1 MKKKFSSRKYKSFI
15 IFNNNKNNINKININ
30 SSVRSQYTPTATAKT
45 TNLINEEIYYYDK
58 SQKEILLSLIKNS
71 QLNLLM
77 QLSMV
82 DNNEKINTI
91 KDFLKDLK
99 GFLAYLLNEK
109 IKNKDNLQLNVNI
122 KKERMQAE
130 ISNNS
135 KYDKKIKDNIIIK
148 RKKKSFQKNIDTE
161 MVEKNYVGSEL
172 SKLKLQNFKTENE
185 IIKADFSI
193 INLKRTLLLLKN
205 TIIFPEENREIYCQ
219 NNLNQ
224 EKIDNGFNYM
234 IQIKKEKLDNIR
246 KKIQEKKEEQEQ
258 YIKAIN
264 KIKCDIT
271 TRNNILEKDIIY
283 ELSIEN
289 RITSNS

>member
-1 MKKKFSSRKYKSFI
+1 MKKKFSSKKHKSFI
-15 IFNNNKNNINKININ
+15 IFNNSKNNISKININ
-30 SSVRSQYTPTATAKT
+30 SSIRSQYTPTSKT
-45 TNLINEEIYYYDK
+45 TNFINEEIYYYDK

-77 QLSMV
+77 QLSMI
-82 DNNEKINTI
+82 DDNEKMNTI

-109 IKNKDNLQLNVNI
+109 IKNKDNLQLNVNS
-122 KKERMQAE
+122 KKERLQSE

-135 KYDKKIKDNIIIK
+135 KYDRKVKDNNIIK
-148 RKKKSFQKNIDTE
+148 RKNKSFQKNIDTE

-172 SKLKLQNFKTENE
+172 SKLRLQNFKTENE
-185 IIKADFSI
+185 IKKADFSI
-193 INLKRTLLLLKN
+193 FNIKRTLILLKN
-205 TIIFPEENREIYCQ
+205 TIIFPEENREIYFQ
-219 NNLNQ
+219 NNLNL
-224 EKIDNGFNYM
+224 EKD
-234 IQIKKEKLDNIR
+234 KLDNTR
-246 KKIQEKKEEQEQ
+246 KKIQEKKEEQGQ

>member
-15 IFNNNKNNINKININ
+15 IFNDNKNNISKININ
-30 SSVRSQYTPTATAKT
+30 SSVRSQYTPTANT
-45 TNLINEEIYYYDK
+45 TTLIKEEIYYYDK

-77 QLSMV
+77 QLNMV

-109 IKNKDNLQLNVNI
+109 IKNKDYLQLNVNT
-122 KKERMQAE
+122 KKERIQNA

-135 KYDKKIKDNIIIK
+135 KYDKKIRDNTIIK
-148 RKKKSFQKNIDTE
+148 RKKKSFQKNVDTE

-185 IIKADFSI
+185 IIKTDFSI

-234 IQIKKEKLDNIR
+234 IQMEKDKLDNTR
-246 KKIQEKKEEQEQ
+246 KKIQEKKEEQGQ

>member
-15 IFNNNKNNINKININ
+15 IFNNNKNNISKININ
-30 SSVRSQYTPTATAKT
+30 SSVRSQYTPTAKN

-77 QLSMV
+77 QLSVV
-82 DNNEKINTI
+82 DNSEKINTI

-148 RKKKSFQKNIDTE
+148 RKKKSFQKNVDTE

-185 IIKADFSI
+185 IIKTDFSI

-234 IQIKKEKLDNIR
+234 MQIKKEKLDNIR

>member
-15 IFNNNKNNINKININ
+15 IFNNNKNNISKININ
-30 SSVRSQYTPTATAKT
+30 SSVRSQYTPTAKN

-77 QLSMV
+77 QLGMA

-109 IKNKDNLQLNVNI
+109 IKNKDNLQLNVNT
-122 KKERMQAE
+122 KKERIQNA

-135 KYDKKIKDNIIIK
+135 KYDKKIKDNTIIK
-148 RKKKSFQKNIDTE
+148 RKKKSFQKNVDTE

-172 SKLKLQNFKTENE
+172 SKLKLQNFKIENE
-185 IIKADFSI
+185 IIKTDFSI

-234 IQIKKEKLDNIR
+234 MQIKKEKLDNIR

>member
-1 MKKKFSSRKYKSFI
+1 MKKKFSSKKHRSFR
-15 IFNNNKNNINKININ
+15 IFNNSKNNISKININ
-30 SSVRSQYTPTATAKT
+30 SSIRSQYTPTSKAT
-45 TNLINEEIYYYDK
+45 NFINEEIYYYDK

-77 QLSMV
+77 QLSMI
-82 DNNEKINTI
+82 DDNEKMNAI

-109 IKNKDNLQLNVNI
+109 IKNKDNLQLNVNT
-122 KKERMQAE
+122 KKERLQTE

-135 KYDKKIKDNIIIK
+135 KYDRKIKDNNIIK
-148 RKKKSFQKNIDTE
+148 RKNKSFQKNVDTE

-172 SKLKLQNFKTENE
+172 SKLRLQNFKTENE
-185 IIKADFSI
+185 IKKTDFSI
-193 INLKRTLLLLKN
+193 FNIKRTLILLKN

-234 IQIKKEKLDNIR
+234 IQMEKDKLDNTR
-246 KKIQEKKEEQEQ
+246 KKIQEKKEEQGQ

>member
-185 IIKADFSI
+185 IIKTDFSI

-234 IQIKKEKLDNIR
+234 MQIKKEKLDNIR
-246 KKIQEKKEEQEQ
+246 KKIQEKKEEQQQ

>member
-1 MKKKFSSRKYKSFI
+1 MKKKFSSKKHRSLI
-15 IFNNNKNNINKININ
+15 IFNNSKNNISKININ
-30 SSVRSQYTPTATAKT
+30 SSIRSQYTPTSKT
-45 TNLINEEIYYYDK
+45 TNFINEEIYYYDK

-77 QLSMV
+77 QLSMI
-82 DNNEKINTI
+82 DDNEKMNTI

-109 IKNKDNLQLNVNI
+109 IKNKDNLQLNVNS
-122 KKERMQAE
+122 KKERLQSE

-135 KYDKKIKDNIIIK
+135 KYDRKVKDNNIIK
-148 RKKKSFQKNIDTE
+148 RKNKSFQKNIDTE

-172 SKLKLQNFKTENE
+172 SKLRLQNFKTENE
-185 IIKADFSI
+185 IKKADFSI
-193 INLKRTLLLLKN
+193 FNIKRTLILLKN
-205 TIIFPEENREIYCQ
+205 TIIFPEENREIYFQ

-224 EKIDNGFNYM
+224 EKIDNGFNNM
-234 IQIKKEKLDNIR
+234 IQMEKDKLDNTR
-246 KKIQEKKEEQEQ
+246 KKIQEKKEEQGQ

>member
-1 MKKKFSSRKYKSFI
+1 MKKKFSSKKHRSFI
-15 IFNNNKNNINKININ
+15 IFNNSKNNISKININ
-30 SSVRSQYTPTATAKT
+30 SSILSQSTPKSKT
-45 TNLINEEIYYYDK
+45 TNFINEEIYYYDK

-77 QLSMV
+77 QLSMI
-82 DNNEKINTI
+82 DDNEKMNTI

-109 IKNKDNLQLNVNI
+109 IKNKDNLQLNVNS
-122 KKERMQAE
+122 KKERLQSE

-135 KYDKKIKDNIIIK
+135 KYDRKVKDNNIIK
-148 RKKKSFQKNIDTE
+148 RKNKSFQKNIDTE

-172 SKLKLQNFKTENE
+172 SKLRLQNFKTENE
-185 IIKADFSI
+185 IKKADFSI
-193 INLKRTLLLLKN
+193 FNIKRTLILLKN
-205 TIIFPEENREIYCQ
+205 TIIFPEENREIYFQ

-234 IQIKKEKLDNIR
+234 IQMEKDKLDNTR
-246 KKIQEKKEEQEQ
+246 KKIQEKKEEQGQ

>member
-1 MKKKFSSRKYKSFI
+1 MKKKFSSKKHKSFI
-15 IFNNNKNNINKININ
+15 IFNNSKNNISKININ
-30 SSVRSQYTPTATAKT
+30 SSIRSQYTPTSKAT
-45 TNLINEEIYYYDK
+45 NFINEEIYYYDK

-77 QLSMV
+77 QLNMI
-82 DNNEKINTI
+82 DDNEKMNAI

-109 IKNKDNLQLNVNI
+109 IKNKDNLQLNVNT
-122 KKERMQAE
+122 KKERLQTE

-135 KYDKKIKDNIIIK
+135 KYGRKIKDNNIIK
-148 RKKKSFQKNIDTE
+148 RKNKSFQKNVDTE

-172 SKLKLQNFKTENE
+172 SKLRLQNFKTENE
-185 IIKADFSI
+185 IKKTDFSI
-193 INLKRTLLLLKN
+193 FNIKRTLILLKN

-234 IQIKKEKLDNIR
+234 MQMEKDKLDNTR
-246 KKIQEKKEEQEQ
+246 KKIQKKKEEQGQ

>member
-1 MKKKFSSRKYKSFI
+1 MKKKFSSRKYKSNI
-15 IFNNNKNNINKININ
+15 IFNNNKNNISKININ
-30 SSVRSQYTPTATAKT
+30 SSVRSQYTPTANT
-45 TNLINEEIYYYDK
+45 TTLIKEEIYYYDK

-135 KYDKKIKDNIIIK
+135 KYDKKIKDNTIIK
-148 RKKKSFQKNIDTE
+148 RKKKSFQKNVDTE

-185 IIKADFSI
+185 IIKTDFSI

-234 IQIKKEKLDNIR
+234 MQIKKEKLDNIR

>member
-1 MKKKFSSRKYKSFI
+1 MKKKFSSKKHKSFI
-15 IFNNNKNNINKININ
+15 IFNNSKNNISKININ
-30 SSVRSQYTPTATAKT
+30 SSIRSQYTPTSKKT
-45 TNLINEEIYYYDK
+45 NFINEEIYYYDK

-77 QLSMV
+77 QLNMI
-82 DNNEKINTI
+82 DDNEKMNAI

-109 IKNKDNLQLNVNI
+109 IKNKDNLQLNVNT
-122 KKERMQAE
+122 KKERLQTE

-135 KYDKKIKDNIIIK
+135 KYDRKIKDNNIIK
-148 RKKKSFQKNIDTE
+148 RKNKSFQKNIDTE

-172 SKLKLQNFKTENE
+172 SKLRLQNFKTENE
-185 IIKADFSI
+185 IKKTDFSI
-193 INLKRTLLLLKN
+193 FNLRRTLILLKN

-234 IQIKKEKLDNIR
+234 MQMEKDKLDNTR
-246 KKIQEKKEEQEQ
+246 KKIQKKKEEQGQ

>member
-15 IFNNNKNNINKININ
+15 IFNNNKNNISKININ
-30 SSVRSQYTPTATAKT
+30 SSVRSQYTPTAKN

-77 QLSMV
+77 QLSV
-82 DNNEKINTI
+82 ADNNEKINTI

-109 IKNKDNLQLNVNI
+109 IKNKDNLQLNVNT
-122 KKERMQAE
+122 KKERIQAE

-185 IIKADFSI
+185 IIKTDFSI

-234 IQIKKEKLDNIR
+234 MQIKKEKLDNIR
-246 KKIQEKKEEQEQ
+246 KKIQEKKAEQEQ

>member
-1 MKKKFSSRKYKSFI
+1 MKKKFSSKKHRSFI
-15 IFNNNKNNINKININ
+15 IFNNSKNNISKININ
-30 SSVRSQYTPTATAKT
+30 SSIRSQYTPTSKAT
-45 TNLINEEIYYYDK
+45 NFINEEIYYYDK

-77 QLSMV
+77 QLSMI
-82 DNNEKINTI
+82 DDNEKMNAI

-109 IKNKDNLQLNVNI
+109 IKNKDNLQLNVNT
-122 KKERMQAE
+122 KKERLQTE

-135 KYDKKIKDNIIIK
+135 KYDRKIKDNNIIK
-148 RKKKSFQKNIDTE
+148 RKNKSFQKNVDTE

-172 SKLKLQNFKTENE
+172 SKLRLQNFKTENE
-185 IIKADFSI
+185 IKKADFSI
-193 INLKRTLLLLKN
+193 FNLRRTLILLKN

-234 IQIKKEKLDNIR
+234 IQMEKDKLDNTR
-246 KKIQEKKEEQEQ
+246 KKIQEKKEEQGQ

>member
-1 MKKKFSSRKYKSFI
+1 MKKKFSSKKHRSFI
-15 IFNNNKNNINKININ
+15 IFNNSKNNISKININ
-30 SSVRSQYTPTATAKT
+30 SSIRSQYTPTSKT
-45 TNLINEEIYYYDK
+45 TNFINEEIYYYDK

-77 QLSMV
+77 QLSMI
-82 DNNEKINTI
+82 DDNEKMNTI

-109 IKNKDNLQLNVNI
+109 IKNKDNLQLNVNS
-122 KKERMQAE
+122 KKERLQSE

-135 KYDKKIKDNIIIK
+135 KYDRKVKDNNIIK
-148 RKKKSFQKNIDTE
+148 RKNKSFQKSIDTE

-172 SKLKLQNFKTENE
+172 SKLRLQNFKTENE
-185 IIKADFSI
+185 IKKADFSI
-193 INLKRTLLLLKN
+193 FNIKRTLILLKN
-205 TIIFPEENREIYCQ
+205 TIIFPEENREIYFQ

-224 EKIDNGFNYM
+224 EKIDNGFNNM
-234 IQIKKEKLDNIR
+234 IQMEKDKLDNTR
-246 KKIQEKKEEQEQ
+246 KKIQEKKEEQGQ

>member
-1 MKKKFSSRKYKSFI
+1 MKKKFSSKKHKSFI
-15 IFNNNKNNINKININ
+15 IFNNSKNNISKININ
-30 SSVRSQYTPTATAKT
+30 SSILSQYTPTSKI
-45 TNLINEEIYYYDK
+45 TNFINEEIYYYDK

-77 QLSMV
+77 QLNMI
-82 DNNEKINTI
+82 DDNEKMNAI

-109 IKNKDNLQLNVNI
+109 IKNKDNLQLNVNT
-122 KKERMQAE
+122 KKERLQTE

-135 KYDKKIKDNIIIK
+135 KYDRKIKENNIIK
-148 RKKKSFQKNIDTE
+148 RKNKSFQKNVDTE

-172 SKLKLQNFKTENE
+172 SKLRLQNFKTENE
-185 IIKADFSI
+185 IKKTDFSI
-193 INLKRTLLLLKN
+193 FNLRRTLILLKN

-234 IQIKKEKLDNIR
+234 MQMEKDKLDNTR
-246 KKIQEKKEEQEQ
+246 KKIQEKKEEQGQ

>member
-1 MKKKFSSRKYKSFI
+1 MKKKFSSKKHKSFI
-15 IFNNNKNNINKININ
+15 IFNNSKNNISKININ
-30 SSVRSQYTPTATAKT
+30 SSILSQSTPKSKT
-45 TNLINEEIYYYDK
+45 TNFINEEIYYYDK

-77 QLSMV
+77 QLSMI
-82 DNNEKINTI
+82 DDNEKMNTI

-109 IKNKDNLQLNVNI
+109 IKNKDNLQLNVNS
-122 KKERMQAE
+122 KKERLQSE

-135 KYDKKIKDNIIIK
+135 KYDRKVKDNNIIK
-148 RKKKSFQKNIDTE
+148 RKNKSFQKNIDTE

-172 SKLKLQNFKTENE
+172 SKLRLQNFKTENE
-185 IIKADFSI
+185 IKKADFSI
-193 INLKRTLLLLKN
+193 FNIKRTLILLKN
-205 TIIFPEENREIYCQ
+205 TIIFPEENREIYFQ

-234 IQIKKEKLDNIR
+234 IQMEKDKLDNTR
-246 KKIQEKKEEQEQ
+246 KKIQEKKEEQGQ

>member
-15 IFNNNKNNINKININ
+15 IFNDNKNNISKININ
-30 SSVRSQYTPTATAKT
+30 SSVRSQYTPIAKT

-77 QLSMV
+77 QLGMA

-109 IKNKDNLQLNVNI
+109 IKNKDNLQLNVNT
-122 KKERMQAE
+122 KKERMQNA

-135 KYDKKIKDNIIIK
+135 KYDKKIKDNTIIK
-148 RKKKSFQKNIDTE
+148 RKKKSFQKNVDTE

-185 IIKADFSI
+185 IIKTDFSI
-193 INLKRTLLLLKN
+193 INLNRTLLLLKN

>member
-30 SSVRSQYTPTATAKT
+30 SSVRSQYTPTAKT

-109 IKNKDNLQLNVNI
+109 IKNKDNLQLNVNT
-122 KKERMQAE
+122 KKERIQNA

-135 KYDKKIKDNIIIK
+135 KYDKKIKDNTIIK
-148 RKKKSFQKNIDTE
+148 RKKKSFQKNVDTE

-185 IIKADFSI
+185 IIKTDFSI

-234 IQIKKEKLDNIR
+234 MQIKKEKLDNIR

>member
-1 MKKKFSSRKYKSFI
+1 MKKKFSSKKHKSFI
-15 IFNNNKNNINKININ
+15 IFNNSKNNISKININ
-30 SSVRSQYTPTATAKT
+30 SSILSQYTPTSKI
-45 TNLINEEIYYYDK
+45 TNFINEEIYYYDK

-77 QLSMV
+77 QLNMI
-82 DNNEKINTI
+82 DDNEKMNAI

-109 IKNKDNLQLNVNI
+109 IKNKDNLQLNVNT
-122 KKERMQAE
+122 KKERLQTE

-135 KYDKKIKDNIIIK
+135 KYDRKIKENNIIK
-148 RKKKSFQKNIDTE
+148 RKNRSFQKNVDTE

-172 SKLKLQNFKTENE
+172 SKLRLQNFKTENE
-185 IIKADFSI
+185 IKKTDFSI
-193 INLKRTLLLLKN
+193 FNIKRTLILLKN

-234 IQIKKEKLDNIR
+234 IQMEKDKLDNTR
-246 KKIQEKKEEQEQ
+246 KKIQEKKEEQGQ

>member
-1 MKKKFSSRKYKSFI
+1 MKKKFSSKKHKSFI
-15 IFNNNKNNINKININ
+15 IFNNSKNNISKININ
-30 SSVRSQYTPTATAKT
+30 SSIRSQYTPTSKAT
-45 TNLINEEIYYYDK
+45 NFINEEIYYYDK

-77 QLSMV
+77 QLNMI
-82 DNNEKINTI
+82 DDNEKMNAI

-109 IKNKDNLQLNVNI
+109 IKNKDNLQLNVNT
-122 KKERMQAE
+122 KKERLQTE

-135 KYDKKIKDNIIIK
+135 KYDRKIKDNNIIK
-148 RKKKSFQKNIDTE
+148 RKNKSFQKNVDTE

-172 SKLKLQNFKTENE
+172 SKLRLQNFKTENE
-185 IIKADFSI
+185 IKKTDFSI
-193 INLKRTLLLLKN
+193 FNLRRTLILLKN

-234 IQIKKEKLDNIR
+234 IQMEKDKLDNTR
-246 KKIQEKKEEQEQ
+246 KKIQEKKEEQGQ

>member
-1 MKKKFSSRKYKSFI
+1 MKKKFSSKKHKSFI
-15 IFNNNKNNINKININ
+15 IFNNSKNNISKININ
-30 SSVRSQYTPTATAKT
+30 SSIRSQYTPTSKT
-45 TNLINEEIYYYDK
+45 TNFINEEIYYYDK

-77 QLSMV
+77 QLSMI
-82 DNNEKINTI
+82 DDNEKMNTI

-109 IKNKDNLQLNVNI
+109 IKNKDNLQLNVNS
-122 KKERMQAE
+122 KKERLQSE

-135 KYDKKIKDNIIIK
+135 KYDRKVKDNNIIK
-148 RKKKSFQKNIDTE
+148 RKNKSFQKNIDTE

-172 SKLKLQNFKTENE
+172 SKLRLQNFKTENE
-185 IIKADFSI
+185 IKKADFSI
-193 INLKRTLLLLKN
+193 FNIKRTLILLKN
-205 TIIFPEENREIYCQ
+205 TIIFPEENREIYFQ

-234 IQIKKEKLDNIR
+234 IQMEKDKLDNTR
-246 KKIQEKKEEQEQ
+246 KKIQEKKEEQGQ

>member
-15 IFNNNKNNINKININ
+15 IFNNNKNNISKININ
-30 SSVRSQYTPTATAKT
+30 SSERSQYTPTAKN

-77 QLSMV
+77 QLGMA

-109 IKNKDNLQLNVNI
+109 IKNKDNLQLNVNT
-122 KKERMQAE
+122 KKERIQNA

-135 KYDKKIKDNIIIK
+135 KYDKKIKDNTIIK
-148 RKKKSFQKNIDTE
+148 RKKSSFQKNVDTE

-185 IIKADFSI
+185 IIKTDFSI

>member
-1 MKKKFSSRKYKSFI
+1 MKKKFSSKKHRSFI
-15 IFNNNKNNINKININ
+15 IFNNSKNNISKININ
-30 SSVRSQYTPTATAKT
+30 SSVRSQYTPTAKN

-77 QLSMV
+77 QLSMI
-82 DNNEKINTI
+82 DDNEKTNAI

-109 IKNKDNLQLNVNI
+109 IKNKDNLQLNVNS
-122 KKERMQAE
+122 KKERLQSE

-135 KYDKKIKDNIIIK
+135 KYDRKVKDNNIIK
-148 RKKKSFQKNIDTE
+148 RKNKSFQKNIDTE

-172 SKLKLQNFKTENE
+172 SKLRLQNFKTENE
-185 IIKADFSI
+185 IKKTDFSI
-193 INLKRTLLLLKN
+193 FNIKRTLILLKN

-234 IQIKKEKLDNIR
+234 MQMEKDKLDKTR
-246 KKIQEKKEEQEQ
+246 KKIQEKKEEQGQ

>member
-1 MKKKFSSRKYKSFI
+1 MKKKFSSKKHKSFI
-15 IFNNNKNNINKININ
+15 IFNNSKNNISKININ
-30 SSVRSQYTPTATAKT
+30 SSILSQYTPTSKI
-45 TNLINEEIYYYDK
+45 TNFINEEIYYYDK

-77 QLSMV
+77 QLNMI
-82 DNNEKINTI
+82 DDNEKMNAI

-109 IKNKDNLQLNVNI
+109 IKNKDNLQLNVNT
-122 KKERMQAE
+122 KKERLQTE

-135 KYDKKIKDNIIIK
+135 KYDRKIKENNIIK
-148 RKKKSFQKNIDTE
+148 RKNKSFQKNVDTE

-172 SKLKLQNFKTENE
+172 SKLRLQNFKTENE
-185 IIKADFSI
+185 IKKADFSI
-193 INLKRTLLLLKN
+193 FNLRRTLILLKN
-205 TIIFPEENREIYCQ
+205 TIIFPEENREIYFQ

-234 IQIKKEKLDNIR
+234 IQMEKDKLDNTR
-246 KKIQEKKEEQEQ
+246 KKIQEKKEEQGQ

-271 TRNNILEKDIIY
+271 TRNNVLEKDIIY

>member
-1 MKKKFSSRKYKSFI
+1 MKKKFSSKKHKSFI
-15 IFNNNKNNINKININ
+15 IFNNSKNNISKININ
-30 SSVRSQYTPTATAKT
+30 SSVRSQYTPTANT
-45 TNLINEEIYYYDK
+45 TTLINEEIYYYDK

-77 QLSMV
+77 QLSMI
-82 DNNEKINTI
+82 DDNEKMNTI

-109 IKNKDNLQLNVNI
+109 IKNKDNLQLNVNS
-122 KKERMQAE
+122 KKERLQSE

-135 KYDKKIKDNIIIK
+135 KYDRKVKDNNIIK
-148 RKKKSFQKNIDTE
+148 RKNKSFQKNIDTE

-172 SKLKLQNFKTENE
+172 SKLRLQNFKTENE
-185 IIKADFSI
+185 IKKADFSI
-193 INLKRTLLLLKN
+193 FNIKRTLILLKN
-205 TIIFPEENREIYCQ
+205 TIIFPEENREIYFQ

-224 EKIDNGFNYM
+224 EKIDNGFNNM
-234 IQIKKEKLDNIR
+234 IQMEKDKLDNTR
-246 KKIQEKKEEQEQ
+246 KKIQEKKEEQGQ

>member
-1 MKKKFSSRKYKSFI
+1 MKKKFSSKKHRSYI
-15 IFNNNKNNINKININ
+15 IFNNSKNNISKININ
-30 SSVRSQYTPTATAKT
+30 SSIRSQYTPTSKAT
-45 TNLINEEIYYYDK
+45 NFINEEIYYYDK

-77 QLSMV
+77 QLSMI
-82 DNNEKINTI
+82 DDNEKMNTI

-109 IKNKDNLQLNVNI
+109 IKNKDNLQLNVNT
-122 KKERMQAE
+122 KKERLQTE

-135 KYDKKIKDNIIIK
+135 KYDRKIKENNIIK
-148 RKKKSFQKNIDTE
+148 RKNKSFQKNVDTE

-172 SKLKLQNFKTENE
+172 SKLRLQNFKTENE
-185 IIKADFSI
+185 IKKTDFSI
-193 INLKRTLLLLKN
+193 FNLRRTLILLKN

-234 IQIKKEKLDNIR
+234 IQMEKDKLDNTR
-246 KKIQEKKEEQEQ
+246 KKIQEKKEEQGQ

>member
-1 MKKKFSSRKYKSFI
+1 MKKKFSSKKHRSFI
-15 IFNNNKNNINKININ
+15 IFNNSKNNISKININ
-30 SSVRSQYTPTATAKT
+30 SSIRSQYTPTSKT
-45 TNLINEEIYYYDK
+45 TNFINEEIYYYDK

-77 QLSMV
+77 QLSMI
-82 DNNEKINTI
+82 DDNEKMNTI

-109 IKNKDNLQLNVNI
+109 IKNKDNLQLNVNS
-122 KKERMQAE
+122 KKERLQSE

-135 KYDKKIKDNIIIK
+135 KYDRKVKDNNIIK
-148 RKKKSFQKNIDTE
+148 RKNKSFQKNIDTE

-172 SKLKLQNFKTENE
+172 SKLRLQNFKTENE
-185 IIKADFSI
+185 IKKTDFAI
-193 INLKRTLLLLKN
+193 FNLRRTLILLKN
-205 TIIFPEENREIYCQ
+205 TIIFPEENREIYFQ

-234 IQIKKEKLDNIR
+234 IQMEKDKLDNTR
-246 KKIQEKKEEQEQ
+246 KKIQEKKEEQGQ

>member
-1 MKKKFSSRKYKSFI
+1 MKKKFSSKKHRSFI
-15 IFNNNKNNINKININ
+15 IFNNSKNNISKININ
-30 SSVRSQYTPTATAKT
+30 SSIRSQYTPTSKT
-45 TNLINEEIYYYDK
+45 TNFINEEIYYYDK

-77 QLSMV
+77 QLSMI
-82 DNNEKINTI
+82 DDNEKMNTI

-109 IKNKDNLQLNVNI
+109 IKNKDNLQLNVNS
-122 KKERMQAE
+122 KKERLQSE

-135 KYDKKIKDNIIIK
+135 KYDRKVKDNNIIK
-148 RKKKSFQKNIDTE
+148 RKNKSFQKNIDTE

-172 SKLKLQNFKTENE
+172 SKLRLQNFKTENE
-185 IIKADFSI
+185 IKKADFSI
-193 INLKRTLLLLKN
+193 FNIKRTLILLKN
-205 TIIFPEENREIYCQ
+205 TIIFPEENREIYFQ

-234 IQIKKEKLDNIR
+234 MQMEKDKLDNTR
-246 KKIQEKKEEQEQ
+246 KKIQEKKEEQGQ

>member
-1 MKKKFSSRKYKSFI
+1 MKKKFSSKKHRSFI
-15 IFNNNKNNINKININ
+15 IFNNSKNNISKININ
-30 SSVRSQYTPTATAKT
+30 SSILSQYTPTSKT
-45 TNLINEEIYYYDK
+45 TNFINEEIYYYDK

-77 QLSMV
+77 QLSMI
-82 DNNEKINTI
+82 DDDEKMNTI

-109 IKNKDNLQLNVNI
+109 IKNKDNLQLNVNT
-122 KKERMQAE
+122 KKERLQSE

-135 KYDKKIKDNIIIK
+135 KYDRKIKDNNIIK
-148 RKKKSFQKNIDTE
+148 RKNKSFQKNVDTE

-172 SKLKLQNFKTENE
+172 SKLRLQNFKTENE
-185 IIKADFSI
+185 IKKTDFSI
-193 INLKRTLLLLKN
+193 FNIKRTLILLKN

-234 IQIKKEKLDNIR
+234 IQMEKDKLDNTR
-246 KKIQEKKEEQEQ
+246 KKIQEKKEEQGQ

>member
-1 MKKKFSSRKYKSFI
+1 MKKKFPTRKYKSFI
-15 IFNNNKNNINKININ
+15 IFNNNKNNISKININ
-30 SSVRSQYTPTATAKT
+30 SSVRSQYTPTAKN

-77 QLSMV
+77 QLGMA

-109 IKNKDNLQLNVNI
+109 IKNKDNLQLNVNT
-122 KKERMQAE
+122 KKERIQNA

-135 KYDKKIKDNIIIK
+135 KYDKKIKDNTIIK
-148 RKKKSFQKNIDTE
+148 RKKKSFQKNVDTE

-172 SKLKLQNFKTENE
+172 SKLKLQNFKIENE
-185 IIKADFSI
+185 IIKTDFSI
-193 INLKRTLLLLKN
+193 INLKRTLLILKN

-234 IQIKKEKLDNIR
+234 MQIKKEKLDNIR

>member
-15 IFNNNKNNINKININ
+15 IFNNNKNNISKININ
-30 SSVRSQYTPTATAKT
+30 SSVRSQYTPTANT
-45 TNLINEEIYYYDK
+45 TTLIKEEIYYYDK

-109 IKNKDNLQLNVNI
+109 IKNKDNLQLNVNT
-122 KKERMQAE
+122 KKERMQNA

-135 KYDKKIKDNIIIK
+135 KYDKKIKDNTIIK
-148 RKKKSFQKNIDTE
+148 RKKKSFQKNVDTE

-185 IIKADFSI
+185 IIKTDFSI

-234 IQIKKEKLDNIR
+234 IQMEKDKLDNTR
-246 KKIQEKKEEQEQ
+246 KKIQEKKEEQGQ

>member
-1 MKKKFSSRKYKSFI
+1 MKKKFSSKKHRSFI
-15 IFNNNKNNINKININ
+15 IFNNSKNNISKININ
-30 SSVRSQYTPTATAKT
+30 SSIRSQYTPTSKAT
-45 TNLINEEIYYYDK
+45 NFINEEIYYYDK

-77 QLSMV
+77 QLSMI
-82 DNNEKINTI
+82 DDNEKMNTI

-109 IKNKDNLQLNVNI
+109 IKNKDNLQLNVNT
-122 KKERMQAE
+122 KKERLQTE

-135 KYDKKIKDNIIIK
+135 KYDRKIKENNIIK
-148 RKKKSFQKNIDTE
+148 RKNKSFQKNVDTE

-172 SKLKLQNFKTENE
+172 SKLRLQNFKTENE
-185 IIKADFSI
+185 IKKTDFSI
-193 INLKRTLLLLKN
+193 FNLRRTLILLKN

-234 IQIKKEKLDNIR
+234 IQMEKDKLDNTR
-246 KKIQEKKEEQEQ
+246 KKIQEKKEEQGQ

>member
-1 MKKKFSSRKYKSFI
+1 MI
-15 IFNNNKNNINKININ
+15 
-30 SSVRSQYTPTATAKT
+30 
-45 TNLINEEIYYYDK
+45 D
-58 SQKEILLSLIKNS
+58 
-71 QLNLLM
+71 
-77 QLSMV
+77 
-82 DNNEKINTI
+82 DNEKMNAI

-109 IKNKDNLQLNVNI
+109 IKNKDNLQLNVNT
-122 KKERMQAE
+122 KKERLQTE

-135 KYDKKIKDNIIIK
+135 KYDRKIKENNIIK
-148 RKKKSFQKNIDTE
+148 RKNKSFQKNVDTE

-172 SKLKLQNFKTENE
+172 SKLRLQNFKTENE
-185 IIKADFSI
+185 IKKTDFSI
-193 INLKRTLLLLKN
+193 FNIKRTLILLKN

-234 IQIKKEKLDNIR
+234 MQMEKDKLDNTR
-246 KKIQEKKEEQEQ
+246 KKIQEKKEEQGQ

>member
-1 MKKKFSSRKYKSFI
+1 MKKKFSSRKYKSFVV
-15 IFNNNKNNINKININ
+15 FNNNKNNISKINN
-30 SSVRSQYTPTATAKT
+30 SSIRSQYTPTANT
-45 TNLINEEIYYYDK
+45 TTLINEEIYYYDK

-77 QLSMV
+77 QLSMI
-82 DNNEKINTI
+82 DDNEKMNTI

-109 IKNKDNLQLNVNI
+109 IKNKDNLQLNVNT
-122 KKERMQAE
+122 KKERLQTE

-135 KYDKKIKDNIIIK
+135 KYDRKIKDNNIIK
-148 RKKKSFQKNIDTE
+148 RKNKSFQKNIDTE

-172 SKLKLQNFKTENE
+172 SKLRLQNFKTENE
-185 IIKADFSI
+185 IKKTDFSI
-193 INLKRTLLLLKN
+193 FNIKRTLILLKN

-234 IQIKKEKLDNIR
+234 IQMEKDKLDNTR
-246 KKIQEKKEEQEQ
+246 KKIQEKKEEQGQ

-264 KIKCDIT
+264 KLNVI
-271 TRNNILEKDIIY
+271 
-283 ELSIEN
+283 
-289 RITSNS
+289 

>member
-1 MKKKFSSRKYKSFI
+1 MKKKFSSKKHRSFI
-15 IFNNNKNNINKININ
+15 IFNNSKNNISKININ
-30 SSVRSQYTPTATAKT
+30 SSIRSQYTPTSKT
-45 TNLINEEIYYYDK
+45 TNFINEEIYYYDK

-77 QLSMV
+77 QLSMI
-82 DNNEKINTI
+82 DDNEKMNTI

-109 IKNKDNLQLNVNI
+109 IKNKDNLQLNVNS
-122 KKERMQAE
+122 KKERLQSE

-135 KYDKKIKDNIIIK
+135 KYDRKVKDNNIIK
-148 RKKKSFQKNIDTE
+148 RKNKSFQKNIDTE

-172 SKLKLQNFKTENE
+172 SKLRLQNFKTENE
-185 IIKADFSI
+185 IKKTDFSI
-193 INLKRTLLLLKN
+193 FNLRRTLILLKN

-234 IQIKKEKLDNIR
+234 IQMEKDKLDNTR
-246 KKIQEKKEEQEQ
+246 KKIQEKKEEQGQ

>member
-15 IFNNNKNNINKININ
+15 IFNNNKNNISKININ
-30 SSVRSQYTPTATAKT
+30 SSVRSQYTPTAKN

-77 QLSMV
+77 QLGMA

-109 IKNKDNLQLNVNI
+109 IKNKDNLQLNVNT
-122 KKERMQAE
+122 KKERIQNA

-135 KYDKKIKDNIIIK
+135 KYDKKIKDNTIIK
-148 RKKKSFQKNIDTE
+148 RKNKSFQKNVDTE

-185 IIKADFSI
+185 IIKTDFSI

-234 IQIKKEKLDNIR
+234 MQIKKEKLDNIR

>member
-1 MKKKFSSRKYKSFI
+1 MKKKFSSKKHRSFI
-15 IFNNNKNNINKININ
+15 IFNNSKNNISKININ
-30 SSVRSQYTPTATAKT
+30 SSVRSQYTPIAKT

-109 IKNKDNLQLNVNI
+109 IKNKDNLQLNVNT
-122 KKERMQAE
+122 KKERIQTE
-130 ISNNS
+130 ILNNS
-135 KYDKKIKDNIIIK
+135 KYDKKIKDNTIIK
-148 RKKKSFQKNIDTE
+148 RKKKSFQKNVDTE

-185 IIKADFSI
+185 IIKTDFSI

>member
-1 MKKKFSSRKYKSFI
+1 MKKKFSSKKHKSFI
-15 IFNNNKNNINKININ
+15 IFNNSKNNISKININ
-30 SSVRSQYTPTATAKT
+30 SSILSQYTPTSKI
-45 TNLINEEIYYYDK
+45 TNFINEEIYYYDK

-77 QLSMV
+77 QLNMI
-82 DNNEKINTI
+82 DDNEKMNAI

-109 IKNKDNLQLNVNI
+109 NKNKDNLQLNVNT
-122 KKERMQAE
+122 KKERLQTE
-130 ISNNS
+130 ISNNL
-135 KYDKKIKDNIIIK
+135 KYDKKIKDNNIIK
-148 RKKKSFQKNIDTE
+148 RKNKSFQKNVDTE

-172 SKLKLQNFKTENE
+172 SKLRLQNFKTENE
-185 IIKADFSI
+185 IKKTDFSI
-193 INLKRTLLLLKN
+193 FNLRRTLILLKN

-234 IQIKKEKLDNIR
+234 MQMEKDKLDNTR
-246 KKIQEKKEEQEQ
+246 KKIQEKKEEQGQ